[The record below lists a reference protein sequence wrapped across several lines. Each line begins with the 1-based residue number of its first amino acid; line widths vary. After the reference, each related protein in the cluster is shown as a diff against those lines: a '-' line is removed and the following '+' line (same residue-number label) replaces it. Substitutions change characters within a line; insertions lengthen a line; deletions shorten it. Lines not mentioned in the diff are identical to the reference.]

1 MKYGSVS
8 MTGIFELI
16 MSPADWAIMP
26 VALPLLGAALSLLA
40 KAFIKKGPLA
50 KLFEYL
56 GAFVGLALP
65 WLALAALAPLVLR
78 GESVQAIIGSW
89 SPLVGISFRFDGL
102 TWLVDMLGFSVA
114 GMAWLYSVG
123 AGPKGPAFTTIYLIQ
138 ASALAA
144 TAATT
149 DLFNLFVCLEVLGMA
164 SYVLVTS
171 SEKPGAFLAAFSY
184 LMVSAAAMVFFLLGV
199 YGLYRLTGSLSYTSI
214 ASALALMPDGGGYT
228 AVVSIACIS
237 AAVALRVAVMPL
249 YGWLPDAHALA
260 PHAVSAVLSGVLIKT
275 PLFAL
280 SRFLLAMPG
289 GGLAGEL
296 FGYAGALTAL
306 GGVIIALS
314 QKDAKR
320 LLAYHSISQIGYV
333 VSAWGAGV
341 AALSRGESA
350 GYALLS
356 AAFLHAFYHALFKGL
371 LFLTVGTATD
381 AAAERDVYILRGAG
395 AALKKSGERLPFTL
409 LAFAVGALS
418 ISALPPFNGFVSKAA
433 LSYVLKGRW
442 EYFFLFLAGIGT
454 TASFMKLA
462 GIFGPPKRNS
472 SVSMP
477 SLPQGKPAA
486 PSVVA
491 PASPGL
497 PAAAP
502 LYKAKKT
509 VLIAQC
515 ILALACVAGGIAGP
529 WFYRFVGS
537 LLSGGSR
544 SVSVLRLYD
553 IDSLLNMGAIVL
565 AGYALYKLAL
575 TGIGKRIAARIRERP
590 RGFHGLFAAFSLGLG
605 GLTLWISFFRFQ

>member
-1 MKYGSVS
+1 MN
-8 MTGIFELI
+8 GIVDAI
-16 MSPADWAIMP
+16 MRPDDWAIMP

-40 KAFIKKGPLA
+40 KAFLKKGAWA

-78 GESVQAIIGSW
+78 GQSVQTVLGAW
-89 SPLVGISFRFDGL
+89 SPLVGIGFRFDGL
-102 TWLVDMLGFSVA
+102 TWLVDMLGLSVA
-114 GMAWLYSVG
+114 GMAWLYSAG

-184 LMVSAAAMVFFLLGV
+184 LMVSAAAMVFFLVGV
-199 YGLYRLTGSLSYTSI
+199 YGLYRLSGSLSYERI
-214 ASALALMPDGGGYT
+214 AAALAALPDGGGYT
-228 AVVSIACIS
+228 ALVSLACIS

-280 SRFLLAMPG
+280 TRFLLAVPG
-289 GGLAGEL
+289 GGSAGEL
-296 FGYAGALTAL
+296 FGYAGAITAL
-306 GGVIIALS
+306 GGVLIALS

-341 AALSRGESA
+341 AALSRGDAA

-356 AAFLHAFYHALFKGL
+356 AAFMHAFFHALFKGL

-381 AAAERDVYILRGAG
+381 AAGERDVYALRGAG
-395 AALKKSGERLPFTL
+395 AFLKKSGERFPFTL

-418 ISALPPFNGFVSKAA
+418 ISAVPPFNGFASKAA
-433 LSYVLKGRW
+433 LSYALKGRW
-442 EYFFLFLAGIGT
+442 EYYFLTLAGIGT
-454 TASFMKLA
+454 MASFIKLA
-462 GIFGPPKRNS
+462 RIFAKPERDGIKPLPLEAAALNS
-472 SVSMP
+472 PGTPGEAEIETPGISMAFP
-477 SLPQGKPAA
+477 AFTAKPA
-486 PSVVA
+486 
-491 PASPGL
+491 
-497 PAAAP
+497 
-502 LYKAKKT
+502 
-509 VLIAQC
+509 VLIAQAV
-515 ILALACVAGGIAGP
+515 LALACVGSGLAGS
-529 WFYRFVGS
+529 WFYRFVAR
-537 LLSGGSR
+537 LLSGGRYPMES
-544 SVSVLRLYD
+544 LRLYD
-553 IDSLLNMGAIVL
+553 FDAFVKTGGIAL
-565 AGYALYKLAL
+565 AGYALYRLAL
-575 TGIGKRIAARIRERP
+575 TGIGKRVAARIRQRP
-590 RGFHGLFAAFSLGLG
+590 RAFHGLFAAFSLGLG
-605 GLTLWISFFRFQ
+605 GLTLWIVFFSFQPLVP